1 MIMAAL
7 WIGKKLCEWALIA
20 ALVLAYVDSG
30 PGGDALNDL
39 VLYLKGLILN
49 IDWTELTKVVFESIG
64 DILSGLWDYATDI
77 KEQCD
82 AAEQVGDSC
91 SGKEI
96 E

>member
-1 MIMAAL
+1 MLMAAL

-20 ALVLAYVDSG
+20 AFVLAYVDSG

-39 VLYLKGLILN
+39 VMYLKDLILN
-49 IDWTELTKVVFESIG
+49 IDWADLSKVVFESIG

-82 AAEQVGDSC
+82 AAEKAGESC
-91 SGKEI
+91 SAQGV
-96 E
+96 